1 MEELMKII
9 EDFFAAIKRII
20 NSFLGFIVENFF
32 AQLKDFVNRILA
44 MFNLD
49 PIE

>member
-1 MEELMKII
+1 MAEI
-9 EDFFAAIKRII
+9 AA
-20 NSFLGFIVENFF
+20 IVENFF